1 MYQLN
6 EIDMMVEAIGMVM
19 DEHGIKCEDGHW
31 LTSYELIRLPEAEV
45 KKFFNWCY
53 GKD

>member
-1 MYQLN
+1 MYELN

-19 DEHGIKCEDGHW
+19 DEHGILCEDGHC
-31 LTSYELIRLPEAEV
+31 LTEDELIRLPEAEV